1 MQENITDRDIKNAGL
16 EGKWV
21 RVITPATNIYTGK
34 TTFSNYGTLI
44 RLTDE
49 YLILFSK
56 RNGLTKI
63 PLENILNIACSKKPE
78 MEV

>member
-1 MQENITDRDIKNAGL
+1 MNESITSRDIKDARLKG
-16 EGKWV
+16 EWV
-21 RVITPATNIYTGK
+21 RVITPTTNIYTGQK
-34 TTFSNYGTLI
+34 TFSNYGTLI

-63 PLENILNIACSKKPE
+63 PLENILNIACSKKPDV
-78 MEV
+78 EV